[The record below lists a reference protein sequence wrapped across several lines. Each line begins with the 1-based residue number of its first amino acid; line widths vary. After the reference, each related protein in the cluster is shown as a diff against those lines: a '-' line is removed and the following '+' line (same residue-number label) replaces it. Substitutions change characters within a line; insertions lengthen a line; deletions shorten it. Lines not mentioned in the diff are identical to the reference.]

1 MVNNTMVKVKL
12 HSVLKSGESTNLSI
26 AWSYPVTDRSMFLLS
41 WEGYEYFPEENKN
54 IENQNKS
61 SKVKIS
67 ASDNTTETN
76 AKDFSSGP

>member
-1 MVNNTMVKVKL
+1 
-12 HSVLKSGESTNLSI
+12 
-26 AWSYPVTDRSMFLLS
+26 MFLLS
-41 WEGYEYFPEENKN
+41 REGYEYFPEENKN

-67 ASDNTTETN
+67 ASDKTTETN